1 MCPIRWLSTISDCA
15 KFQETVDKCRKTLY
29 NGHIEIKEENC
40 MKEKG
45 YKPKRKLTVREQ
57 ALGTA
62 VCLALYRVLS
72 FVPLP
77 FVEKGYLKAAVESST
92 SLSFLDALTGGSLG
106 DMSLMALGIGPWIT
120 ASIVLQLLGAAFPKL
135 AEQGR
140 DADGR
145 RKRKLMTFI
154 LSAVLALLEASGL
167 AWRLSREGAVAGGA
181 WHMVLPVLCMVL
193 GTGMLSGMAWL
204 IDERLF
210 GNGTSLILTAGILS
224 SYAGDAAAVGERL
237 SYGRGILSSAVLYIL
252 AVFGAAALFGYALF
266 LLSCEKRLPV
276 VYQRQ
281 AGKGAKAPGNLPLKM
296 LPGGILPV
304 VFASMMATLPGILAA
319 LFHWDAGRLAM
330 FDMGQWL
337 NPGKPWASAGLLLYL
352 ALIVA
357 FGQFCQMLY
366 VNPSDVAKQLSDAGG
381 TLPGIRPGKPT
392 AEHIRRQSRRLV
404 LLGGLLLSILAAVPV
419 AVSQASGMSNL
430 SFFGTGVLIVAGALD
445 EAWKEWAA
453 GKQGMTYRKG
463 VF

>member
-1 MCPIRWLSTISDCA
+1 
-15 KFQETVDKCRKTLY
+15 
-29 NGHIEIKEENC
+29 

-62 VCLALYRVLS
+62 ACLALYRALS

-77 FVEKGYLKAAVESST
+77 FVEKGYLKAAVEGNT

-106 DMSLMALGIGPWIT
+106 NMSLMALGIGPWIT

-140 DADGR
+140 DEDGR
-145 RKRKLMTFI
+145 RKRKLMTSA
-154 LSAVLALLEASGL
+154 LSGMLALLEASGL
-167 AWRLSREGAVAGGA
+167 AWRLTREGAVTGGI
-181 WHMVLPVLCMVL
+181 WHMLLPVLCMVL

-224 SYAGDAAAVGERL
+224 SYAGDAVSVAERL
-237 SYGRGILSSAVLYIL
+237 SYGRGAFASAVLCAL
-252 AVFGAAALFGYALF
+252 AACGTAVLFGYALF

-281 AGKGAKAPGNLPLKM
+281 AGKGVKAPGNLPLKM

-304 VFASMMATLPGILAA
+304 VFASTMATLPGILGA
-319 LFHWDAGRLAM
+319 LFHWDAGWLAV

-337 NPGKPWASAGLLLYL
+337 DPGKPWASIGLLLYL
-352 ALIVA
+352 SLIVA

-366 VNPSDVAKQLSDAGG
+366 VNPADVAKQLSDAGG
-381 TLPGIRPGKPT
+381 TVPGIRPGKPT
-392 AEHIRRQSRRLV
+392 TEHIRRQSRRLV
-404 LLGGLLLSILAAVPV
+404 LLGGMLLSILAAVPV

-445 EAWKEWAA
+445 EAWKEWTA
-453 GKQGMTYRKG
+453 GKQGNAYVKG
-463 VF
+463 IF

>member
-1 MCPIRWLSTISDCA
+1 MGICN
-15 KFQETVDKCRKTLY
+15 K
-29 NGHIEIKEENC
+29 KEEDH
-40 MKEKG
+40 MKKIG
-45 YKPKRKLTVREQ
+45 YKPKRKLAVREQ

-62 VCLALYRVLS
+62 ACLALYRVLS

-77 FVEKGYLKAAVESST
+77 FVEKGYLKAAVEGST

-106 DMSLMALGIGPWIT
+106 DMSFTALGIGPWIT

-145 RKRKLMTFI
+145 RKRKLMT
-154 LSAVLALLEASGL
+154 LALSGILALFTASGL
-167 AWRLSREGAVAGGA
+167 AWRLYREGAVTGGA
-181 WHMVLPVLCMVL
+181 WHMALPVLCMVL
-193 GTGMLSGMAWL
+193 GTGILSGMAWL
-204 IDERLF
+204 IDEWLF

-224 SYAGDAAAVGERL
+224 SYAGDAVSVAERL
-237 SYGRGILSSAVLYIL
+237 SYGHGAFASAVLCAL
-252 AVFGAAALFGYALF
+252 AACGAAALSGYALF

-276 VYQRQ
+276 IYQRQ
-281 AGKGAKAPGNLPLKM
+281 AGKGVKAPGNLPLKM

-304 VFASMMATLPGILAA
+304 VFASTVATLPGILGA
-319 LFHWDAGRLAM
+319 LLRWDAGWLAV

-337 NPGKPWASAGLLLYL
+337 DPGKPWASVGLLLYL

-366 VNPSDVAKQLSDAGG
+366 VDPADVAKQLSDAGG
-381 TLPGIRPGKPT
+381 TVPGIRPGKPT

-445 EAWKEWAA
+445 ETWKEWTA
-453 GKQGMTYRKG
+453 GKQGNAYVKG
-463 VF
+463 IF

>member
-1 MCPIRWLSTISDCA
+1 
-15 KFQETVDKCRKTLY
+15 
-29 NGHIEIKEENC
+29 

-62 VCLALYRVLS
+62 ACLALYRALS

-77 FVEKGYLKAAVESST
+77 FVEKGYLKAAVEGNT

-145 RKRKLMTFI
+145 RKRKLMTFA
-154 LSAVLALLEASGL
+154 LSGILALMEASGL
-167 AWRLSREGAVAGGA
+167 AWRLSREGAMTGGI
-181 WHMVLPVLCMVL
+181 WHMILPVLCMVL

-224 SYAGDAAAVGERL
+224 SYAGDAVSVAGRL
-237 SYGRGILSSAVLYIL
+237 SYGHGAFASAVLCTL
-252 AVFGAAALFGYALF
+252 AACGAAALFGYALF

-281 AGKGAKAPGNLPLKM
+281 AGKGVKAPGNLPLKM

-304 VFASMMATLPGILAA
+304 VFASTVATLPGILGA
-319 LFHWDAGRLAM
+319 LFRWDAGWLAV

-337 NPGKPWASAGLLLYL
+337 DPDKPWASAGLLLYL
-352 ALIVA
+352 SLIVA

-366 VNPSDVAKQLSDAGG
+366 VNPADVAKQLSDAGG
-381 TLPGIRPGKPT
+381 TVPGIRPGKPT
-392 AEHIRRQSRRLV
+392 TEHIRRQSRRLV
-404 LLGGLLLSILAAVPV
+404 LLGGMLLSILAAVPV
-419 AVSQASGMSNL
+419 AVSQASGMSGL
-430 SFFGTGVLIVAGALD
+430 SFLGTGVLIVAGALD
-445 EAWKEWAA
+445 EAWKEWTA
-453 GKQGMTYRKG
+453 GKQGNSYAKG
-463 VF
+463 IF

>member
-1 MCPIRWLSTISDCA
+1 
-15 KFQETVDKCRKTLY
+15 
-29 NGHIEIKEENC
+29 

-62 VCLALYRVLS
+62 ACLALYRALS

-77 FVEKGYLKAAVESST
+77 FVEKGYLKAAVEGNT

-106 DMSLMALGIGPWIT
+106 NMSLMALGIGPWIT

-140 DADGR
+140 DEDGR
-145 RKRKLMTFI
+145 RKRKLMTSA
-154 LSAVLALLEASGL
+154 LSGMLALLEASGL
-167 AWRLSREGAVAGGA
+167 AWRLTREGAVTGGI
-181 WHMVLPVLCMVL
+181 WHMLLPVLCMVL

-224 SYAGDAAAVGERL
+224 SYAGDAVSVAERL
-237 SYGRGILSSAVLYIL
+237 SYGRGAFASAVLCAL
-252 AVFGAAALFGYALF
+252 AACGTAVLFGYALF

-281 AGKGAKAPGNLPLKM
+281 AGKGVKAPGNLPLKM

-304 VFASMMATLPGILAA
+304 VFASTVATLPGILGA
-319 LFHWDAGRLAM
+319 LFHWDAGWLAV

-337 NPGKPWASAGLLLYL
+337 DPGKPWASIGLLLYL
-352 ALIVA
+352 SLIVA

-366 VNPSDVAKQLSDAGG
+366 VNPADVAKQLSDAGG
-381 TLPGIRPGKPT
+381 TVPGIRPGKPT
-392 AEHIRRQSRRLV
+392 TEHIRRQSRRLV
-404 LLGGLLLSILAAVPV
+404 LLGGMLLSILAAVPV

-445 EAWKEWAA
+445 EAWKEWTA
-453 GKQGMTYRKG
+453 GKQGNAYVKG
-463 VF
+463 IF